1 MRIARR
7 EVWVDGYP
15 VRYKVAGAGEPVVLI
30 HGLSGS
36 TEWWTRNVRA
46 LAQRYQVFLVDL
58 PGFGAMRR
66 SQLQLRLDEAAH
78 WLQCWMEAI
87 GVLRASLIGHS
98 MGGYICLRLAM
109 LRPDMVNRLILAA
122 PAVMALSRSLL
133 NHIVPLA
140 STALRASPRF
150 LATLTYDAL
159 RAGPLTLMRSANDLL
174 HRDLPH
180 DDLTAITAPT
190 LLLWG
195 AGDQLVPA
203 TVGAALRQR
212 IPTARLHILQGG
224 GHVPMFDRAEDFN
237 AAVLAFLAGQPVGV

>member
-1 MRIARR
+1 MRIGRR
-7 EVWVDGYP
+7 EVWVNGHP

-46 LAQRYQVFLVDL
+46 LAQRHQVFLVDL

-66 SQLQLRLDEAAH
+66 AQLRLSLDEAVH
-78 WLQCWMEAI
+78 WLQRWMEAI
-87 GVLRASLIGHS
+87 GLARASLIGHS
-98 MGGYICLRLAM
+98 MGGYICLRLAA

-122 PAVMALSRSLL
+122 PAVMSFSRSLVT
-133 NHIVPLA
+133 HVVPLVN
-140 STALRASPRF
+140 TTLRASPRF

-159 RAGPLTLMRSANDLL
+159 RAGPLTLLHSANDLL
-174 HRDLPH
+174 HRELPH
-180 DDLTAITAPT
+180 EDLKAITAPT

-195 AGDQLVPA
+195 AGDHLVPA
-203 TVGAALRQR
+203 AVGAALRAR
-212 IPTARLHILQGG
+212 IPSARLHILDGG
-224 GHVPMFDRAEDFN
+224 GHVPMFDRADDFN